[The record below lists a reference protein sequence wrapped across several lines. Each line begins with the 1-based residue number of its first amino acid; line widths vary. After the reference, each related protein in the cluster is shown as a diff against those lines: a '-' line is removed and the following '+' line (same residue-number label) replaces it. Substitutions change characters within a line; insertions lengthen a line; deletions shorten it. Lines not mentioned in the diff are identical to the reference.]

1 MFKLD
6 LEKTEEPDIKLP
18 TSIQSQKKQENSRK
32 TSASASL
39 TTLKPLTVWITA
51 NCGKFFKMGIPHH
64 LTCLLIN
71 LYAGQEA
78 TVRTGHRTMD
88 WLKLGKEYIKAVYCH
103 PVYLTYMQS
112 TSCEMPGWM
121 NHKLELRLS
130 REISTTAEMRITS
143 PLWQK
148 VKRN

>member
-1 MFKLD
+1 MN
-6 LEKTEEPDIKLP
+6 LELPDVQAGFRKGRGTRDQIANICW
-18 TSIQSQKKQENSRK
+18 SIEKAVQKNFYFS
-32 TSASASL
+32 SL

-88 WLKLGKEYIKAVYCH
+88 WLKLGKEYVRAIYCH
-103 PVYLTYMQS
+103 PDYLTYMQS
-112 TSCEMPGWM
+112 TS
-121 NHKLELRLS
+121 
-130 REISTTAEMRITS
+130 
-143 PLWQK
+143 
-148 VKRN
+148 